1 MTSFNRMIFFAMIA
15 SVSFTITGDSDAAQ
29 KGRRQRYSAQRR
41 AEIRAMPILE
51 RPSRPGHFYGNTV
64 RRNAEAASSKSGV
77 SRKHAATLPAS
88 IVTGKSQA
96 RAQVLPMVQT
106 QGRAESTKQPQP
118 SAREKITV
126 DGGQAASVEPA
137 VTARVVASPVRSAST
152 RGRQRSKK

>member
-64 RRNAEAASSKSGV
+64 RRNAEAASSKSAV
-77 SRKHAATLPAS
+77 SRKQVATPSAF
-88 IVTGKSQA
+88 ITTGKLQA

-118 SAREKITV
+118 FAREKVTV
-126 DGGQAASVEPA
+126 DGQAAFVEPT
-137 VTARVVASPVRSAST
+137 VTARAVSSPVRSAST